1 MAKVAGKQLSW
12 LALIGLSVATAAQ
25 VQACNRGGSGNDTA
39 TNLEDSTLVA
49 DVLSNIGPSVILP
62 ALSDFAESLDH
73 LKTAL
78 SDWSTNIEDSGDVLA
93 AQSAAQESWGQAMHM
108 WQRLEVMQVGPAG
121 SALNT
126 IAGEDIRDEIYSW
139 PTVNYCRVD
148 QKTATGQWQEEDF
161 IEVNLVNAYGLDAL
175 EHLLFAGDEPA
186 CNPAVPPG
194 SDGTWDAMGQ
204 EGVWAARAGFATVLT
219 DHLIGQTTNLTEM
232 WSATGSNFSG
242 KLAGTADE
250 SVYSSN
256 KEALNAI
263 YDAMFYLET
272 DTKDR
277 KLAQP
282 LGLRDCETEACP
294 GDLEGLVSGQS
305 LDMLAANLEG
315 FEALFTGGE
324 ELGFK
329 DLLSDLGHGDLAESM
344 LVHAEGAKNAILA
357 FEGSLYDAIE
367 NGDGQAMELFDT
379 LGLLTSEIKW
389 DVATVL
395 SMNVPTEAVGDN
407 D

>member
-12 LALIGLSVATAAQ
+12 LTLIGLSAATAVQ
-25 VQACNRGGSGNDTA
+25 VKACNRGGDGNDTG
-39 TNLEDSTLVA
+39 TNVDASTLVP

-62 ALSDFAESLDH
+62 ALSDFAESLEQ
-73 LKTAL
+73 LKTTV
-78 SDWSTNIEDSGDVLA
+78 SDWSTTIEDSGDALT

-108 WQRLEVMQVGPAG
+108 WQRLEVMQIGPAG

-148 QKTATGQWQEEDF
+148 QKTATGQWQDEDF

-175 EHLLFAGDEPA
+175 EHLFFAGDDPA

-204 EGVWAARAGFATVLT
+204 EGVWAARAGFAAVLT
-219 DHLIGQTTNLTEM
+219 EHLIDQTALLTET
-232 WSATGSNFSG
+232 WSVSGSDFSG
-242 KLAGTADE
+242 KLARTTDE
-250 SVYSSN
+250 STYGSN
-256 KEALNAI
+256 QEALNAV
-263 YDAMFYLET
+263 YDALFYLET

-282 LGLRDCETEACP
+282 LGLRDCDDEICP
-294 GDLEGLVSGQS
+294 DDLEGLISGQS
-305 LDMLAANLEG
+305 LEMLTANLEG
-315 FEALFTGGE
+315 FEALFTGGG

-329 DLLSDLGHGDLAESM
+329 DLLIDLGHGDLAESM
-344 LVHAEGAKNAILA
+344 LVHIEGAKTAILA
-357 FEGSLYDAIE
+357 FEGSLYDSIE

-395 SMNVPTEAVGDN
+395 SMNIPSEAVGDN